1 MTITLALV
9 FGVMLFLLILNKAN
23 FLFINFGAILLI
35 AIISFG
41 VGYGIA
47 VFIVDVIWPLIK
59 AVAIALAVLIGIVAL
74 IGIVG
79 KKGE

>member
-9 FGVMLFLLILNKAN
+9 FGLMIFLLILNKAN

-47 VFIVDVIWPLIK
+47 VFIVDVVWPVIK
-59 AVAIALAVLIGIVAL
+59 VIAIVLAVLLGIGVLIGIA
-74 IGIVG
+74 GN
-79 KKGE
+79 KGD

>member
-59 AVAIALAVLIGIVAL
+59 AVAIVLAALIGIVVL

>member
-9 FGVMLFLLILNKAN
+9 FGLMIFLLILNKAN

-47 VFIVDVIWPLIK
+47 VFIVDAVWPVIKVI
-59 AVAIALAVLIGIVAL
+59 AIVMAVLLGIGVL
-74 IGIVG
+74 VGIAG
-79 KKGE
+79 NKGD

>member
-9 FGVMLFLLILNKAN
+9 FGVMVFLLVMNRAN

-41 VGYGIA
+41 VGYGVA

-59 AVAIALAVLIGIVAL
+59 AVAIALAVLIGIVVL
-74 IGIVG
+74 IGIAG

>member
-1 MTITLALV
+1 MTVTLALV
-9 FGVMLFLLILNKAN
+9 FGVMVFLLILNRAN

-41 VGYGIA
+41 VGYGVA
-47 VFIVDVIWPLIK
+47 VFIVDVIWPLVK
-59 AVAIALAVLIGIVAL
+59 TVAIALAVLIGIAVL
-74 IGIVG
+74 VGIVG

>member
-47 VFIVDVIWPLIK
+47 VFVVDVVWPLIK
-59 AVAIALAVLIGIVAL
+59 VVAIVLVSLIGILVL

>member
-59 AVAIALAVLIGIVAL
+59 AVAIALVSLIGILVL
-74 IGIVG
+74 LGIVG

>member
-9 FGVMLFLLILNKAN
+9 FGVMVFLLILNKAN
-23 FLFINFGAILLI
+23 FLFINFGAMLLI

-41 VGYGIA
+41 VGYGVA

-59 AVAIALAVLIGIVAL
+59 AVAIALAVLIGIIAL
-74 IGIVG
+74 IGIVV

>member
-9 FGVMLFLLILNKAN
+9 FGVMLFLLILNKAS
-23 FLFINFGAILLI
+23 FLFINLGAILLI

-59 AVAIALAVLIGIVAL
+59 AVAIALRW
-74 IGIVG
+74 
-79 KKGE
+79 

>member
-9 FGVMLFLLILNKAN
+9 FGLMIFLLILNKAN

-47 VFIVDVIWPLIK
+47 VFIVDVVWPVIK
-59 AVAIALAVLIGIVAL
+59 VIAIVLAVLLGFGVLIGIA
-74 IGIVG
+74 GN
-79 KKGE
+79 KGD